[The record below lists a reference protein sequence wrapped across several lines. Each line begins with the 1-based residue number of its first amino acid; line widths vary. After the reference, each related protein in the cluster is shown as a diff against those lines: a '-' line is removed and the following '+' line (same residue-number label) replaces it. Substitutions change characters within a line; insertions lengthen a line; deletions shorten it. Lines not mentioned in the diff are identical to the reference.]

1 MRAGVIWAIRQFE
14 QAYERNRPEIP
25 GQPTRGHGGSPE
37 GPHIRPVQGGKAS
50 PHRNP
55 TVTPE
60 NRCTAI
66 LEGRTSRTMGFWLK
80 S

>member
-1 MRAGVIWAIRQFE
+1 MRAGVIWGAGSLSRRMREIGLKFQDSPPVAMADRRRGPY
-14 QAYERNRPEIP
+14 QARTEREGKPA
-25 GQPTRGHGGSPE
+25 QPH
-37 GPHIRPVQGGKAS
+37 
-50 PHRNP
+50 

-66 LEGRTSRTMGFWLK
+66 LEGRISRTMGFWLK